1 MKIKNILLAIAA
13 VASLSVSALGNT
25 TEMITNGNFE
35 TGDYGQIGWNGH
47 QLAGWS
53 TTGYNFLFSASNDDS
68 TGTTGSYGAVKL
80 WGPGSGS
87 ANGLAASPLGGNY
100 VASDGAFGVAP
111 LSQTVNGLVTGQK
124 YNLSFYWGGAQ
135 QYGFDGTTTEQWKVS
150 FGNDV
155 YSTAVANNSTH
166 GFTGWMK
173 ENVSFTATSTSQ
185 VLSFLAVGTPN
196 GVPPFS
202 LLDGVSLSADVPEP
216 GSMALF
222 GLSAG
227 ILALVSRRRKSASK

>member
-1 MKIKNILLAIAA
+1 MKIKNILLAIAT
-13 VASLSVSALGNT
+13 VASLSVPALGNT

-53 TTGYNFLFSASNDDS
+53 TTGYNFLFNASNDDS

-80 WGPGSGS
+80 WGPANGA
-87 ANGLAASPLGGNY
+87 ANGLGASPLGGNY

-111 LSQTVNGLVTGQK
+111 LSQTVNGLVAGQK

-135 QYGFDGTTTEQWKVS
+135 QYGYDGTTTEQWKVG
-150 FGNDV
+150 FGNDS
-155 YSTAVANNSTH
+155 YATAIATNSSH
-166 GFTGWMK
+166 GFTGWMQ

-202 LLDGVSLSADVPEP
+202 LLDGVSLTADVPEP
-216 GSMALF
+216 GSMVLF

-227 ILALVSRRRKSASK
+227 ILALVSRRRKSAAE